1 MVGASVALRHRPA
14 PPSPADPPSTADPP
28 SPAVPATPEP
38 SPVDLASRYD
48 VERVLNEKMKG
59 KSKSDYKGRSEQ
71 MTEYIKRLRTCIRW
85 LLEREDGNMVEIEE
99 SRSLLE
105 SEEKRHADT
114 VAQMRNDIEELN
126 ATIDEHRRE
135 STSMQERLMEE
146 EAEKLAAIKSYE
158 EEKEARLGVEKSR
171 DALLEDLAKAGQEEK
186 CLQDQIKLLQ
196 ESNKRLQDYN
206 ASLQQYN
213 SNLQADVVKNGE
225 TISKLNEEKN
235 TMKDSLTGLRNNL
248 TFVKNQLDT
257 SRALHLESIKQKD
270 DLQKEIDS
278 LTINLQQT
286 RDDRDHQL
294 AQIESLISELCNYK
308 ELTEKAAKEMENTCN
323 SQREIIQTLQDEL
336 GTAKE
341 KLKMID
347 LTAMRTMSENE
358 EQKITLKTLQNRLAD
373 AEDELLEAE
382 NIRKELH
389 NTIMELKGNIR
400 VFCRVRPSLSGS
412 DCNSRECVVVSFPTS
427 MELRGRGIELMHNSK
442 SIAFTYDK
450 VFNPESSQEDIFI
463 EISQLVQSALDGYK
477 VCIFAYGQTGS
488 GKTYT
493 MMGTTEK
500 RGLIPRS
507 LEQIFETSQ
516 SKLSQGWKYKM
527 QASMLE
533 IYNETIRD
541 LLASSQSGSL
551 DIKHDANSNS
561 YVPGLTVVDVCSI
574 NEVSFLLRQAAQSR
588 SVGWTQM
595 NEQSS
600 RSHFV
605 FTLRISGV
613 NQKTEQQV
621 QGVLNLI
628 DLAGSERLSK
638 SGSTGDRLKETQAIN
653 KSLSALR
660 DVICALT
667 NKKTIYPIGTQS

>member
-1 MVGASVALRHRPA
+1 MGTLWRSSNRGACW
-14 PPSPADPPSTADPP
+14 SPRRRG
-28 SPAVPATPEP
+28 TPTP
-38 SPVDLASRYD
+38 
-48 VERVLNEKMKG
+48 
-59 KSKSDYKGRSEQ
+59 
-71 MTEYIKRLRTCIRW
+71 
-85 LLEREDGNMVEIEE
+85 
-99 SRSLLE
+99 
-105 SEEKRHADT
+105 
-114 VAQMRNDIEELN
+114 AQMRNNIEELN

-135 STSMQERLMEE
+135 NTSIQERFREE
-146 EAEKLAAIKSYE
+146 ESEKLAAIKSYE
-158 EEKEARLGVEKSR
+158 EEKEARLAVEKSR
-171 DALLEDLAKAGQEEK
+171 DALVEDLAKAGQEEK
-186 CLQDQIKLLQ
+186 CLHDQIKLLQ
-196 ESNKRLQDYN
+196 ESNKRLQEYN

-213 SNLQADVVKNGE
+213 SNLQADGE
-225 TISKLNEEKN
+225 EWRTISKLNEEKN
-235 TMKDSLTGLRNNL
+235 TMKDSLAGLRNNL

-270 DLQKEIDS
+270 DLQKEIDR
-278 LTINLQQT
+278 LTIDLQQT
-286 RDDRDHQL
+286 RDYRDHQL
-294 AQIESLISELCNYK
+294 AQIESLICELSNYK
-308 ELTEKAAKEMENTCN
+308 ELSEKAAKEMEDTCN

-347 LTAMRTMSENE
+347 LTAMRTMLENE
-358 EQKITLKTLQNRLAD
+358 EQKITMKTLQTRLAD
-373 AEDELLEAE
+373 AECELLEAE
-382 NIRKELH
+382 NIRKEMH
-389 NTIMELKGNIR
+389 NTVMELKGNIR
-400 VFCRVRPSLSGS
+400 VFCRVRPSLSES
-412 DCNSRECVVVSFPTS
+412 ACNSKEGVVISFPTT
-427 MELRGRGIELMHNSK
+427 MEVRGRGIELMHNSK
-442 SIAFTYDK
+442 NIAFTYDK
-450 VFNPESSQEDIFI
+450 VFNPEASQEDIFI

-541 LLASSQSGSL
+541 LLSSSNSGSL
-551 DIKHDANSNS
+551 DIRHDANSNS

-574 NEVSFLLRQAAQSR
+574 NEVSFLLQQAAQSR

-605 FTLRISGV
+605 FTLRIYGV
-613 NQKTEQQV
+613 NEKTEQQV

-667 NKKTIYPIGTQS
+667 NKKDHIPYRNSKLTHILQPCLGKDSKTLMFVNISPEASSSAESFCSLQFATGVNSCEIGSSRRQSLTRAESRLSYG